1 MKESIAKNLAY
12 NIVYTLALYVLP
24 LLTVPYIS
32 RVLGAE
38 QVGIYNYTYSIAQY
52 FVIFGTL
59 GLDIYG
65 NRQIAYS
72 SRNPQK
78 MHKDF

>member
-72 SRNPQK
+72 SRNPQ
-78 MHKDF
+78 